1 MVISIP
7 ALTVGVST
15 MVFVMVFESDPQLF
29 VAVKVKS
36 TEPESTSAALGVY
49 TGCNAE
55 LSENVPVPELV
66 HTKRI
71 LH

>member
-15 MVFVMVFESDPQLF
+15 MVFVMISCSDPQLF

-49 TGCNAE
+49 TGCNAV
-55 LSENVPVPELV
+55 LFENDPVPELV
-66 HTKRI
+66 Q
-71 LH
+71 LSVF